1 MKILS
6 AGAVAP
12 GLTKVIDAFQRQ
24 TGAEIMLDFATAPQI
39 RRKLADDEYADVVI
53 APAALLDQLVAAG
66 TLTERRIPLG
76 RIGVGILVRVDAPVP
91 RIADAGDLTQAL
103 LRADRIIYNQA
114 STGSYL
120 DGLFPRLGVAAE
132 VAAKIIRY
140 PDFAAVRDHIANGC
154 GSEIGFG
161 ATTVIIENAGKGV
174 QCAGPLP
181 AAIQNFTA
189 YAAASHLN
197 AGDEAACFLDHLATP
212 AMRSLLQSTGI
223 V

>member
-12 GLTKVIDAFQRQ
+12 GLTKVVDMFQRQ
-24 TGAEIMLDFATAPQI
+24 TCAEIKLAFATAPEI
-39 RRKLADDEYADVVI
+39 RRKLAADEYADVVI
-53 APAALLDQLVAAG
+53 APAALLDELVAAG
-66 TLTERRIPLG
+66 TLTKRRIALG
-76 RIGVGILVRVDAPVP
+76 RIGVGILVRDDAPVP
-91 RIADAGDLTQAL
+91 RITDAAELTQAL

-120 DGLFPRLGVAAE
+120 DGLFPRLGIAAE

-197 AGDEAACFLDHLATP
+197 AGDDAACFLDHLATP